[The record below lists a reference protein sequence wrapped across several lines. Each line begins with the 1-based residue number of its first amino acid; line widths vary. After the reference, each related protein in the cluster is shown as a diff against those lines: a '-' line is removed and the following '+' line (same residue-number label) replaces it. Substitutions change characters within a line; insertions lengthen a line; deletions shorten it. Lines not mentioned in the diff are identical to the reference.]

1 MSLEPILQAIE
12 LTPAMLLRAEIYQQL
27 EESGS
32 KEYVL
37 DRSWMRLGQLLA
49 QFKKDE
55 CWRDT
60 GYQSFETFMDELRK
74 THKRGRSQLWAYL
87 SVAETLGPA
96 IDSSTLE
103 EIGISKAGVLKNA
116 LKKSEK
122 KTLPQDLIDAA
133 KRRLV
138 TAKELRVMAAEAMNV
153 EMKPDN
159 GTWFDWGGSYLTPE
173 DRKLFKEAVE
183 VTLRVLDIQ
192 KHVPDHVQRKEVFLA
207 WAQEFLGTHAA
218 EVNGPAMTTTPA
230 KLLPVGGA
238 DAKF

>member
-74 THKRGRSQLWAYL
+74 THKRGRTQLWAYL
-87 SVAETLGPA
+87 SVAETLGPVILA
-96 IDSSTLE
+96 ETLE
-103 EIGISKAGVLKNA
+103 KIGISKAMELKRA
-116 LKKSEK
+116 MVKSGK
-122 KTLPQDLIDAA
+122 QLPESLIAA
-133 KRRLV
+133 AQES
-138 TAKELRVMAAEAMNV
+138 TTTIKELRGLVGEALNLTDDRT
-153 EMKPDN
+153 P
-159 GTWFDWGGSYLTPE
+159 GTWFDFDGVYFTKDEREEFKAAVILTARLLE
-173 DRKLFKEAVE
+173 LSKDL
-183 VTLRVLDIQ
+183 
-192 KHVPDHVQRKEVFLA
+192 PDHMRRKAIFTA
-207 WAQEFLGTHAA
+207 WMQEFVGTHAA